1 MRRFVLLCTAVLSFA
16 FVAAPAVADAAPAPR
31 PLGHTYDQWLRIV
44 GQFFLGDASNPL
56 IAGLDGAC
64 GEQRGNFFLLAAPI
78 TQDEVQVFDC
88 EIPTGT
94 WIVLSHA
101 AYFTTGGTGDTDVE
115 LEAGAL
121 AGFVTP
127 INTLTLDGEPLK
139 LRTAITGAYDV
150 HSEPGGFY
158 DVVIGA
164 GTGDIRTAI
173 VGNVTL
179 IHPLPPGD
187 HVIESEVLF
196 SDGEH
201 YSATY
206 HIRVAA

>member
-1 MRRFVLLCTAVLSFA
+1 MRRFILLCTAALSFA
-16 FVAAPAVADAAPAPR
+16 FVAAPVVADAAPAPR

-64 GEQRGNFFLLAAPI
+64 GEQRGNFFLMAAPI
-78 TQDEVQVFDC
+78 DVGEVFDC
-88 EIPTGT
+88 DIPAGT

-101 AYFTTGGTGDTDVE
+101 AFFTTGGIDGDTDAV
-115 LEAGAL
+115 LEAKAL
-121 AGFVTP
+121 AGFETP
-127 INTLTLDGEPLK
+127 IDVLTLDGEPLK
-139 LRTAITGAYDV
+139 LRTAITGAYDIEAAAG
-150 HSEPGGFY
+150 SFY
-158 DVVIGA
+158 DVIGV

-201 YSATY
+201 FSATY
-206 HIRVAA
+206 RIHVA